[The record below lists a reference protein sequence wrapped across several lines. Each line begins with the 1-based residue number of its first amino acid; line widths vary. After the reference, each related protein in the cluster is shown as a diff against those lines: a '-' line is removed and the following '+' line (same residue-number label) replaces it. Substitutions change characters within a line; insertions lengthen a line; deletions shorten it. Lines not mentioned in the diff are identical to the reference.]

1 MTNETNKQ
9 LSETKQALSETKQLR
24 GTFDQVIRQI
34 NSEYHETN
42 GWAVVRSANT
52 LVSFTVWVERSV
64 KQAPPKM
71 ETLQVNTSETPEKD
85 VVEEVKVESAPNT
98 AVKRSTTKKQS
109 SSEDTTHKDVQ
120 LLGETICFYKHQV

>member
-1 MTNETNKQ
+1 MTNETNKP
-9 LSETKQALSETKQLR
+9 LAETKQLR

-64 KQAPPKM
+64 KQAPTVNAVAEQP
-71 ETLQVNTSETPEKD
+71 VNTLESPEKD
-85 VVEEVKVESAPNT
+85 VATDVKVESAQTEGTKVDSNPKT
-98 AVKRSTTKKQS
+98 VAKRTTTKK
-109 SSEDTTHKDVQ
+109 
-120 LLGETICFYKHQV
+120 

>member
-9 LSETKQALSETKQLR
+9 LSEMKQALAETKQLR

-64 KQAPPKM
+64 KQAPTVNAVEEQP
-71 ETLQVNTSETPEKD
+71 VNTLETPEKD
-85 VVEEVKVESAPNT
+85 VVTTEVGSAQTEGTKVDSNPKTVAKRTT
-98 AVKRSTTKKQS
+98 AKK
-109 SSEDTTHKDVQ
+109 
-120 LLGETICFYKHQV
+120 

>member
-9 LSETKQALSETKQLR
+9 LSETKQLR

-34 NSEYHETN
+34 NETYNSSN
-42 GWAVVRSANT
+42 GWAIARTSSV
-52 LVSFTVWVERSV
+52 LVNFSVWLERSV

-85 VVEEVKVESAPNT
+85 VKLETPVVKTAPKT
-98 AVKRSTTKKQS
+98 TTKK
-109 SSEDTTHKDVQ
+109 TTEKKDV
-120 LLGETICFYKHQV
+120 